1 MNSIIRRGTAVFL
14 TVAACAL
21 IAGCDNS
28 YLDQSSARSQQPI
41 SSATLAKMEAL
52 DTTPSS
58 PTVIRT
64 YKKEAELE
72 IWKMRSNGEYA
83 LLKTYPMCRWSGQ
96 LGPKKREGDMQ
107 VPEGFYSIAPGQM
120 NPNSHYYLAFNVGY
134 PNAYDRAYGRTGGNV
149 MVHGVC
155 SSAGCFSMTDDQVA
169 DIYAITRNSFAGGQ
183 REIQLQSYPF
193 HMTAENMA
201 KFRLDP
207 NIDFWKNLKDGSDHF
222 EVTKNEPSVLV
233 CGKHYVFDA
242 TTKDEVRGNEPCPA
256 LKHDKSVEAL
266 VAEKENKDETKVAEL
281 AASGVKPIHL
291 VYADGG
297 QNPAFTGYKDV
308 SDPDALVSGP
318 QEIVLNDRAKPLSA
332 VVKVAAADAEKK
344 RVASVAAAPIEAPAA
359 ELAQTTVAAAAT
371 PTQQAGM
378 LGGVAGGAK
387 NVQKW
392 LHLGGQDAAPPPI
405 AAAATDLNQQI
416 PASPPLPP
424 QRDNVHLASL
434 HTGRRRDEILPK
446 LRLTRP
452 IPSRPRCR
460 RSKNDPLT
468 REIRSPLI
476 PDPSRKVGKQTRCFL
491 RVRQRSSRRHH
502 GRAVPRPHV
511 NETTCV
517 FRLFAIG
524 VAQNQSA
531 PVHVERERVI
541 AERGCYGA
549 RRSKAP
555 NCGLT
560 GVARAANPPMTLQS
574 LDHEG
579 GSGQDDCRLAGAAT
593 DETRQR

>member
-14 TVAACAL
+14 TVASCAL

-58 PTVIRT
+58 PTLIRT

-72 IWKMRSNGEYA
+72 IWKQKSNGEYA

-107 VPEGFYSIAPGQM
+107 VPEGFYTIAPGQM

-169 DIYAITRNSFAGGQ
+169 DIYAIARNSFAGGQ

-256 LKHDKSVEAL
+256 LKRDELVEAL

-318 QEIVLNDRAKPLSA
+318 QEIVLNDRAKPVSA

-371 PTQQAGM
+371 PTHQAGM

-405 AAAATDLNQQI
+405 AAAATDPDQQV

-434 HTGRRRDEILPK
+434 HTL
-446 LRLTRP
+446 P
-452 IPSRPRCR
+452 IPPTR
-460 RSKNDPLT
+460 RNSAETPADAPDS
-468 REIRSPLI
+468 EPSAVSP
-476 PDPSRKVGKQTRCFL
+476 Q
-491 RVRQRSSRRHH
+491 
-502 GRAVPRPHV
+502 
-511 NETTCV
+511 
-517 FRLFAIG
+517 
-524 VAQNQSA
+524 
-531 PVHVERERVI
+531 
-541 AERGCYGA
+541 
-549 RRSKAP
+549 
-555 NCGLT
+555 
-560 GVARAANPPMTLQS
+560 
-574 LDHEG
+574 
-579 GSGQDDCRLAGAAT
+579 
-593 DETRQR
+593 

>member
-1 MNSIIRRGTAVFL
+1 MNSIIRRGTAVSL
-14 TVAACAL
+14 TVAACAW
-21 IAGCDNS
+21 IAGCDDS

-58 PTVIRT
+58 PTIIRT

-72 IWKMRSNGEYA
+72 IWKMKSNGEYA
-83 LLKTYPMCRWSGQ
+83 LLKAYPMCRWSGQ

-155 SSAGCFSMTDDQVA
+155 SSAGCFSMTDEQVA
-169 DIYAITRNSFAGGQ
+169 DIYAIARDSFAGGQ

-242 TTKDEVRGNEPCPA
+242 TTKDEVSGSEPCPA
-256 LKHDKSVEAL
+256 LKRDPNVEAQ
-266 VAEKENKDETKVAEL
+266 VAEKENEDEAKVAEL
-281 AASGVKPIHL
+281 ATSGVKPVRL

-308 SDPDALVSGP
+308 SDPEALASGP
-318 QEIVLNDRAKPLSA
+318 QEIVLNDRAKPVSA
-332 VVKVAAADAEKK
+332 AVKVAVADADKK
-344 RVASVAAAPIEAPAA
+344 RVASAAPAPVEAPTQPAS
-359 ELAQTTVAAAAT
+359 TTVAIAST
-371 PTQQAGM
+371 PNQPAGM
-378 LGGVAGGAK
+378 LGGVTGGAK

-392 LHLGGQDAAPPPI
+392 LHLGGQDPAPPP
-405 AAAATDLNQQI
+405 AAAAASDPDQQV
-416 PASPPLPP
+416 PPLPP
-424 QRDNVHLASL
+424 HRDEVHLASL
-434 HTGRRRDEILPK
+434 HTPPTPPTRRNSGETQADA
-446 LRLTRP
+446 
-452 IPSRPRCR
+452 
-460 RSKNDPLT
+460 
-468 REIRSPLI
+468 
-476 PDPSRKVGKQTRCFL
+476 PD
-491 RVRQRSSRRHH
+491 
-502 GRAVPRPHV
+502 
-511 NETTCV
+511 
-517 FRLFAIG
+517 
-524 VAQNQSA
+524 SA
-531 PVHVERERVI
+531 PSAV
-541 AERGCYGA
+541 
-549 RRSKAP
+549 SP
-555 NCGLT
+555 
-560 GVARAANPPMTLQS
+560 Q
-574 LDHEG
+574 
-579 GSGQDDCRLAGAAT
+579 
-593 DETRQR
+593 